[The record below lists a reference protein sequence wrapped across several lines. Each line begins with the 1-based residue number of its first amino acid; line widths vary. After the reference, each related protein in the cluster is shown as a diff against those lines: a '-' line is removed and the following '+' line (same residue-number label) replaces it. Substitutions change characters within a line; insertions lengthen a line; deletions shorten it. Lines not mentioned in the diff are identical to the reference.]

1 MLRIDISLLMSNEEI
16 ASNIE
21 VFFDWRVYL
30 EVPIL
35 KNWFSLAEALFEMR
49 VDSIVFSASPS
60 SRVDWPALGWE
71 DVSSSLSWNT
81 EFVVYDMATPIV
93 FISST
98 F

>member
-1 MLRIDISLLMSNEEI
+1 MRVWPLSSVREVMFRESWRSILLRIDISLLMSNEEI

-21 VFFDWRVYL
+21 VFLDWRVYL

-60 SRVDWPALGWE
+60 SRVDWPALG
-71 DVSSSLSWNT
+71 
-81 EFVVYDMATPIV
+81 
-93 FISST
+93 
-98 F
+98 

>member
-1 MLRIDISLLMSNEEI
+1 MRVCPLSSVREVMFRESWRSILLRIDISLLMSNEEI

-60 SRVDWPALGWE
+60 SRVDWPALG
-71 DVSSSLSWNT
+71 
-81 EFVVYDMATPIV
+81 
-93 FISST
+93 
-98 F
+98 